1 MTWVATAIIGSSL
14 IGAYS
19 SNKASGQQADA
30 ANNAAQLQKDQFDKT
45 VELQEPF
52 RQAGMAGQN
61 RLMDYLGLNE
71 DTGQQGFGTEGA
83 DHQGCRF
90 FFQDDLFHSQQGFR
104 NRHPGRS
111 IPNVDG
117 FGLKGP
123 FFTSHHDPARGVD
136 FIQ

>member
-71 DTGQQGFGTEGA
+71 NTGQQGYGKYAGDFSMQDFQQDPGYQFRLAEG
-83 DHQGCRF
+83 
-90 FFQDDLFHSQQGFR
+90 L
-104 NRHPGRS
+104 
-111 IPNVDG
+111 
-117 FGLKGP
+117 
-123 FFTSHHDPARGVD
+123 
-136 FIQ
+136 